1 MNRPRLFIALIIV
14 LSMSLFAASGTEA
27 IDDAQVATPEVDYT
41 FGEAITFEAKLQSEE
56 PVEAA
61 HLFVRAEGR
70 TEARAVPAD
79 LDSQGNL
86 RVSYDVNQY
95 PLVVFSEVFYKFR
108 MTLRSGETIQSQ
120 EFSFFYA
127 DNRFAWQTLVDGP
140 FEVHWYS
147 GDTVFAQEV
156 LNTAQAGR
164 LRAQSF
170 LPLSTPDKIDI
181 YVYASAQDLQST
193 LNLSGQTWIAGH
205 ADPELG
211 TIMVSL
217 PAGPEQQLE
226 MERQI
231 PHELMH
237 VMLYQTTGPGYE
249 NLPAWYIEGL
259 ASVSELYP
267 NPDYAVLLENAY
279 QKDGLI
285 PIVALCNVFPR
296 DASSALLAYAE
307 SASFTRYLF
316 NRFGTPG
323 LEELRQQYA
332 AGLACEN
339 GAEQAFDVTLN
350 RLEFQWQRETF
361 TNDGLSNI
369 LAELGPWV
377 LILVAI
383 LSAPVILVIR
393 GLQVRPYSYEEGI

>member
-1 MNRPRLFIALIIV
+1 MNGPRFFIALILI
-14 LSMSLFAASGTEA
+14 LGMSLFATSGIEA
-27 IDDAQVATPEVDYT
+27 ADSAQISTPQIDYT
-41 FGEAITFEAKLQSEE
+41 YGEGITFEAELQTEK
-56 PVEAA
+56 PVEEV
-61 HLFVRAEGR
+61 HLFVRAEGQ
-70 TEARAVPAD
+70 TDAWVVPAN
-79 LDSQGNL
+79 LDSRGNL
-86 RVSYDVNQY
+86 SAVYDVNQF
-95 PLVVFSEVFYKFR
+95 PLRVFSQVVYWFQITPRNGQPLK
-108 MTLRSGETIQSQ
+108 SQ
-120 EFSFFYA
+120 EFSFYYA
-127 DNRFAWQTLVDGP
+127 DNRFEWKTLVDGP

-164 LRAQSF
+164 LRVQSF

-181 YVYASAQDLQST
+181 YVYDSAKDLQST

-205 ADPELG
+205 ADPDLG
-211 TIMVSL
+211 MIMVSL

-237 VMLYQTTGPGYE
+237 VMLYQTTGRGYD

-259 ASVSELYP
+259 ASISELYP

-279 QKDGLI
+279 QNDGLI
-285 PIVALCNVFPR
+285 PIIALCNVFPR

-339 GAEQAFDVTLN
+339 GAEQAFEVTLN

-361 TNDGLSNI
+361 TTQGLSNMF
-369 LAELGPWV
+369 AELGPWV

-383 LSAPVILVIR
+383 LAAPVVLVIR
-393 GLQVRPYSYEEGI
+393 GLQVKPYTY